1 MIVGPFFKKT
11 ILFSILGHLAAFGI
25 FSFSLGPESPRLNY
39 APVSFW
45 GRILP
50 GSELIS
56 KDFYAIRAAKPF
68 LARAPVLG
76 PDKTDK
82 IQPALADCYFKP
94 PVVLGIN
101 DEKIAFRQE
110 IAPLTALQKRK
121 EQAIMFHPVLPYHFL
136 LFFNDRQA
144 VHIELMFNIISHG
157 EMNSIVVKRKISSGN
172 LEADLLSMRYISRYL
187 FIEQARFMA
196 NNWQTVKID
205 LSAKND

>member
-1 MIVGPFFKKT
+1 MIKPLFRKT
-11 ILFSILGHLAAFGI
+11 IFFSILGHLAAFSI
-25 FSFSLGPESPRLNY
+25 FSFSFGPTAPRLGY

-56 KDFYAIRAAKPF
+56 KNLDAIKPRKPF
-68 LARAPVLG
+68 LVRAPVLDS
-76 PDKTDK
+76 DKTDK
-82 IQPALADCYFKP
+82 IRPVLADYYLKP
-94 PVVLGIN
+94 PVALGLN
-101 DEKIAFRQE
+101 NEKIAFRQK
-110 IAPLTALQKRK
+110 IPPITAVQKRK
-121 EQAIMFHPVLPYHFL
+121 EQAIMFHPSLPYHFL
-136 LFFNDRQA
+136 LFFKDRQA
-144 VHIELMFNIISHG
+144 VHIELMFNIISR
-157 EMNSIVVKRKISSGN
+157 EKMNSIVVKRKISSGN

>member
-1 MIVGPFFKKT
+1 MIGPLFKKT
-11 ILFSILGHLAAFGI
+11 IFFSILGHLAAFGI
-25 FSFSLGPESPRLNY
+25 FSFSFGPAAPRMNY

-56 KDFYAIRAAKPF
+56 KNLGAIKTVKPF
-68 LARAPVLG
+68 LARAPDLCS
-76 PDKTDK
+76 DKTEK
-82 IQPALADCYFKP
+82 IRPALADLYLKP
-94 PVVLGIN
+94 PLALELN
-101 DEKIAFRQE
+101 NEKIAFKE
-110 IAPLTALQKRK
+110 KIPPITVIKKRK

-144 VHIELMFNIISHG
+144 VHVELMFNIISRDN
-157 EMNSIVVKRKISSGN
+157 MNSIVVKRKISSGN

-187 FIEQARFMA
+187 FIEQAGFMA

>member
-1 MIVGPFFKKT
+1 MIGPLFKKT

-45 GRILP
+45 GKILP

-56 KDFYAIRAAKPF
+56 KDLDLIKGRKPF

-76 PDKTDK
+76 SNKTDK
-82 IQPALADCYFKP
+82 IHPALADCYFKP
-94 PVVLGIN
+94 PVAPCSNN
-101 DEKIAFRQE
+101 DKIDFRQT
-110 IAPLTALQKRK
+110 IPPLTALQKRK

-136 LFFNDRQA
+136 LFFKDRQA
-144 VHIELMFNIISHG
+144 VHVELMFNIISHG

>member
-1 MIVGPFFKKT
+1 MTVPLFRKT
-11 ILFSILGHLAAFGI
+11 IFFSILGHLAAFGI
-25 FSFSLGPESPRLNY
+25 FSFSFGPTASRLDY

-56 KDFYAIRAAKPF
+56 KNPDVIKAKKPF
-68 LARAPVLG
+68 LLRAPVLHS
-76 PDKTDK
+76 DKTDK
-82 IQPALADCYFKP
+82 MRPVPADYYLKP
-94 PVVLGIN
+94 PVALELN
-101 DEKIAFRQE
+101 NEKIAFRQE
-110 IAPLTALQKRK
+110 IPPITAFQKRK
-121 EQAIMFHPVLPYHFL
+121 EQAIMFHPALPYHFQ